1 MSFLPIIMLLVF
13 IIYASN
19 HVTISTMSEKL
30 KPEAIKKIRTFNDV
44 SGQGMAL
51 IAFASLFYKTSTA
64 SDVQF
69 IVYTATYVL
78 VTLTFAFYYVF
89 AALAIYNYKE
99 TKKKNES
106 GNTDPLS
113 VSINNAVI
121 EDDSIFIKNTYLMI
135 GISFASS
142 IMLPHI
148 LMTYIT
154 G

>member
-64 SDVQF
+64 SDVR
-69 IVYTATYVL
+69 VYCLYSNIRAF
-78 VTLTFAFYYVF
+78 VTLTFAFYSCF

-99 TKKKNES
+99 TKKNEMKYRP
-106 GNTDPLS
+106 TP
-113 VSINNAVI
+113 V
-121 EDDSIFIKNTYLMI
+121 
-135 GISFASS
+135 
-142 IMLPHI
+142 
-148 LMTYIT
+148 
-154 G
+154 